1 LQQKLEAEQ
10 KDLESVKHTQQSVGE
25 TNLEDVN
32 KRIDALGGAMTK
44 LQAQTVRDLEGAK
57 T

>member
-1 LQQKLEAEQ
+1 M
-10 KDLESVKHTQQSVGE
+10 KHAQQSVGE

>member
-1 LQQKLEAEQ
+1 LQLKLEAEQ

>member
-1 LQQKLEAEQ
+1 MQQKLEAEQ
-10 KDLESVKHTQQSVGE
+10 KDLESVKHAQQSVGE